1 MRKFKNTNAL
11 HQSQK
16 HSTWKKKRKKVE
28 VYECGRIVSQQMMNE
43 IGFQHGSVCVCV
55 CVRWLRF
62 WSCGR
67 VQRQFSVEESNLAA
81 SYQRMM
87 LARLSGTLDC
97 CSCQQRCTP
106 RSHRASICSLCWAT
120 QWGGSIVEVVLERR
134 ETCLSHW
141 DGYSFMMGI
150 SKHCVLW

>member
-16 HSTWKKKRKKVE
+16 TLHLEKKKKKSWGLWMWTNCE
-28 VYECGRIVSQQMMNE
+28 PADDEWNRISAW
-43 IGFQHGSVCVCV
+43 FS
-55 CVRWLRF
+55 VRWLRF

-141 DGYSFMMGI
+141 DGYSFMMEI